1 MKRKRMK
8 MYNIS
13 ASSHYSENVEEK
25 FKNKFST
32 FFPQKSYRLQ
42 DKIEGNMSRA
52 RKAVGIMQP
61 HTHTHTHTVLTF
73 TYVPYILL
81 LSKFFN
87 FIIYQLMYHWIVLKN
102 FKFTLKLTLKQLQM
116 FQSNHRHQGAH
127 YSILLNWELL

>member
-1 MKRKRMK
+1 MK

-61 HTHTHTHTVLTF
+61 HTHTHTHTNTHTHICNF
-73 TYVPYILL
+73 NALL
-81 LSKFFN
+81 LRQTYINNTYMHTTCIHTYMHTCMHACMHTYIHTCMHTYIHSHN
-87 FIIYQLMYHWIVLKN
+87 IH
-102 FKFTLKLTLKQLQM
+102 
-116 FQSNHRHQGAH
+116 
-127 YSILLNWELL
+127 